1 MPISAALPWKKQ
13 RQTIN
18 GHTMAYVDVGEGDPI
33 VFLHGNPTSSYL
45 WRNVIPHLQHLGRC
59 IAPDLIGFGDS
70 DKLVQA
76 GPDSYRF
83 VENRIY
89 LDGLLDQ
96 LDLGDSITLVVHDW
110 GSGLGFDWARR
121 HPDRVNAIAYLE
133 ANVAPRSWSQL
144 SAAGREIFEALRTP
158 AGEQMALEENFFI
171 ERGLPGGVL
180 RELTEAEMT
189 EYRRPFLQPGE
200 ARRPTLTWPREIPFD
215 GDPSD
220 VHSIVSEYS
229 EWLGSSP
236 IPKLLINVS
245 EGDTLNGELLEIARK
260 WPNQTEI
267 DVVGRHFAQE
277 DSPDEI
283 GHGIA
288 TWLESLAAAS

>member
-1 MPISAALPWKKQ
+1 MPISAEFPWTKKTQ
-13 RQTIN
+13 LVK
-18 GHTMAYVDVGEGDPI
+18 GHTMAYVEIGEGDPI

-45 WRNVIPHLQHLGRC
+45 WRNVIPHCQHLGRC

-70 DKLVQA
+70 DKLADA
-76 GPDSYRF
+76 GPGSYRF

-89 LDGLLDQ
+89 LDGLLNQ
-96 LDLGDSITLVVHDW
+96 LDLGNSITFVVHDW

-121 HPDRVNAIAYLE
+121 HPDRVAAIAYLE

-144 SAAGREIFEALRTP
+144 SPIGREIFEALRTT

-171 ERGLPGGVL
+171 EKGLPGGVI
-180 RELTEAEMT
+180 RQLTEAEMT

-200 ARRPTLTWPREIPFD
+200 TRRPTLTWPREIPFD
-215 GDPSD
+215 GEPSD
-220 VHSIVSEYS
+220 VHSIVADYS
-229 EWLGSSP
+229 QWLGSTQ
-236 IPKLLINVS
+236 IPKLLINIS
-245 EGDTLNGELLEIARK
+245 EGDTLTGELLEIARQ

-267 DVVGRHFAQE
+267 DVTGRHFAQE

-283 GHGIA
+283 GQGIA
-288 TWLESLAAAS
+288 TWLRSLTPIR